1 MGTVEDTGEKK
12 EEPET
17 VEDTGEKKEEE
28 KEEDLCGE
36 DALKKKF
43 DSLKAAGD
51 WVICDWKLKH
61 ILSGNG
67 IAGLKNALDPNRIQM
82 ACILIVGIDKQES
95 VTSNRSK
102 FCKFNWVGAKVKAKN
117 KGRALEAKRKVASI
131 YHGISMDLD
140 ITDIE
145 DIQLKEIAKDLL
157 RSGGAHVPN
166 SYSSGDEDILVS
178 DLKKSELKFSASK
191 MNNRTPQNELLKFPI
206 F

>member
-1 MGTVEDTGEKK
+1 MG

-28 KEEDLCGE
+28 KEEEECGE

-67 IAGLKNALDPNRIQM
+67 IPGLKNALDPNRIQM

-102 FCKFNWVGAKVKAKN
+102 FCKFNWVGAKV
-117 KGRALEAKRKVASI
+117 EAKRKVASI

-178 DLKKSELKFSASK
+178 DLKKA
-191 MNNRTPQNELLKFPI
+191 N
-206 F
+206 